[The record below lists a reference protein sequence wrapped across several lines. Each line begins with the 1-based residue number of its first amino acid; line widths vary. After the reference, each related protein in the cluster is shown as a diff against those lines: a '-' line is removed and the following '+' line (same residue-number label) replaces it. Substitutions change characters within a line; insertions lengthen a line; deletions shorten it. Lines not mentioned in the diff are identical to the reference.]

1 MVGGDA
7 PGIRK
12 DKTRRDP
19 ETHRNCSSSRTR
31 VHSCA
36 APVGVSGDEFSPS
49 GRSRGDEQ
57 RKEARMTEHFMARS
71 RTTIVLVAGAVAAW
85 AVTVDRM
92 RGMDAG
98 PGTDL
103 GGLGW
108 FLGVWAAM
116 MAAMM
121 LPSAVPSAAAV
132 ARAARTAPTVLFG
145 VGYLAVWTAFGVA
158 AYALFRVMT
167 SFDLGRFAWDQDGP
181 YAAGGVIVLAGIY
194 ELTPLK
200 QRLLH
205 RCRSTHDAGERGAL
219 LAGVANG
226 LSCVGCCLGL
236 MAVLFALGVMS
247 LFWMVAIAAVIF
259 VEKALPDG
267 PRLTRAVGIGLV
279 ALGFW
284 VGVSP
289 SSIPLLTEPGQSPS
303 MEMEM
308 PS

>member
-1 MVGGDA
+1 MTDHAVGA
-7 PGIRK
+7 WP
-12 DKTRRDP
+12 
-19 ETHRNCSSSRTR
+19 
-31 VHSCA
+31 A
-36 APVGVSGDEFSPS
+36 
-49 GRSRGDEQ
+49 
-57 RKEARMTEHFMARS
+57 
-71 RTTIVLVAGAVAAW
+71 RTTVVFLGAAAAAW

-132 ARAARTAPTVLFG
+132 ARAARAVPTVLFG

-200 QRLLH
+200 QRQLR
-205 RCRSTHDAGERGAL
+205 RCRSPHDAEERGAL

-279 ALGFW
+279 ALGLW
-284 VGVSP
+284 VAVSP
-289 SSIPLLTEPGQSPS
+289 SSVPLLTEPGQSPS
-303 MEMEM
+303 MEMEAVQADALQNLDDVGEDAVGRLFAG
-308 PS
+308 PGAGIIGSDG

>member
-1 MVGGDA
+1 
-7 PGIRK
+7 
-12 DKTRRDP
+12 
-19 ETHRNCSSSRTR
+19 
-31 VHSCA
+31 
-36 APVGVSGDEFSPS
+36 
-49 GRSRGDEQ
+49 
-57 RKEARMTEHFMARS
+57 
-71 RTTIVLVAGAVAAW
+71 
-85 AVTVDRM
+85 M

-132 ARAARTAPTVLFG
+132 ARAARAAPAVL
-145 VGYLAVWTAFGVA
+145 FGVA
-158 AYALFRVMT
+158 AYALFRVVT

-194 ELTPLK
+194 ELMPLK

-205 RCRSTHDAGERGAL
+205 RCRSPHDAGERGAL

-267 PRLTRAVGIGLV
+267 PRLTRAVAIGLV
-279 ALGFW
+279 ALGLW